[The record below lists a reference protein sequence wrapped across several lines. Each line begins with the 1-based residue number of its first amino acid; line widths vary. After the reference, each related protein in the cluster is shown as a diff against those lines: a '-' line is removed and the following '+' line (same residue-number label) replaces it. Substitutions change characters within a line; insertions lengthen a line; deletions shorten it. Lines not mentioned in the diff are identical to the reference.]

1 MLKHDRMPVKILE
14 YESISNGI
22 LSSEKSTSQ
31 KVVHVQYDLHDRL
44 HLYAGTADLQDTSIS
59 CYDKFVL

>member
-1 MLKHDRMPVKILE
+1 MLKHDRMPVKVRIDFKERRL
-14 YESISNGI
+14 IFR
-22 LSSEKSTSQ
+22 KSTSQ

-44 HLYAGTADLQDTSIS
+44 HLYAGTADLQDTSTS